1 MVVLPD
7 VLGYGLNVVFCGTAA
22 GSKSAKEGQ
31 YYARGNNKFWTVLAD
46 AGFVPVR
53 LRPSQFKTVLDHDI
67 GLTDLNKEQSG
78 RDDDLTSDAY
88 DVGGLVEQVREYRP
102 RVLAFTSKR
111 AARVFYDRKK
121 VMWGRQ
127 PSPVG
132 NTIVWVLPSTSGAAQ
147 PHWRKLK
154 HLWYELAE
162 FLRGGEEELR

>member
-1 MVVLPD
+1 M
-7 VLGYGLNVVFCGTAA
+7 
-22 GSKSAKEGQ
+22 
-31 YYARGNNKFWTVLAD
+31 
-46 AGFVPVR
+46 
-53 LRPSQFKTVLDHDI
+53 VLDYGI

-88 DVGGLVEQVREYRP
+88 DVGGLVEKVREYQP

-132 NTIVWVLPSTSGAAQ
+132 NTVVWVLPSTSGAAQ
-147 PHWRKLK
+147 PHWRRLK
-154 HLWYELAE
+154 HLWYELGE